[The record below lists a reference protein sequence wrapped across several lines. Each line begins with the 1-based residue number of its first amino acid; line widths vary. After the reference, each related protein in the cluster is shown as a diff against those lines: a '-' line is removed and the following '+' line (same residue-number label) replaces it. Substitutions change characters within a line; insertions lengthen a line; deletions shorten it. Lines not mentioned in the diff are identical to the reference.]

1 MNFQQ
6 RIEKMHMKSL
16 ARKTN
21 IESSNVIEPYE
32 LIRIDSVRREEKKRH
47 HDRVQSF
54 LQSIPPI
61 FRENTFDHFNTDYP
75 EQRNIK
81 NIAQRFVD
89 TAIARLEAG
98 TNLILHGGSGTG
110 KTMLSLIMCQGLAK
124 AGYDVRYESSLQF
137 LRLFRDKNFES
148 HAAFDNLLNYYTRT
162 QFLVIDEV
170 TESRVTGNHLT
181 NWEKEMLFALIDAR
195 YQQQKRCTFII
206 SNQIKE
212 KLIERLGDR
221 IFGRLSQHSILL
233 AFNWNSY
240 RQLKGDKSC

>member
-6 RIEKMHMKSL
+6 KL
-16 ARKTN
+16 AEMQTAWSNRKIN
-21 IESSNVIEPYE
+21 IEVSGIAQHE
-32 LIRIDSVRREEKKRH
+32 LIRSDSIKREEEKLH
-47 HDRVQSF
+47 HERFKFF
-54 LQSIPPI
+54 LQSVPPI

-81 NIAQRFVD
+81 NIAHRFVD
-89 TAIARLEAG
+89 TATARLEAG
-98 TNLILHGGSGTG
+98 TNLILHGRSGTG

-124 AGYDVRYESSLQF
+124 VRYDVRYESSLQF

-148 HAAFDNLLNYYTRT
+148 HAAFDNILNYYTKI

-170 TESRVTGNHLT
+170 TESRVTGNHLS
-181 NWEKEMLFALIDAR
+181 NWEKEMLFTLIDAR

-206 SNQIKE
+206 SNQTKE

-240 RQLKGDKSC
+240 RQLQGDKSC